1 MSSII
6 KLLENSKIIAAVKD
20 EKAARYAAVSLCK
33 VVFVLGCNICV
44 LPKIV
49 NMLLHKNKIVF
60 VHVDLV
66 EGLGKDTWAVEF
78 LKNEIKPHGIIS
90 TRHHLIKHAKQLDML
105 AVQRMFLLDSS
116 SIKSGID
123 MAEKSS
129 ADFIELMPGVIP
141 KAISDIIKYVKQPI
155 IAGGMVTKESEVEI
169 ALKAGAIAVST
180 STMKLWEMG
189 VVNGK

>member
-1 MSSII
+1 MLI
-6 KLLENSKIIAAVKD
+6 NKD
-20 EKAARYAAVSLCK
+20 
-33 VVFVLGCNICV
+33 
-44 LPKIV
+44 
-49 NMLLHKNKIVF
+49 KIVF

-66 EGLGKDTWAVEF
+66 EGLGKDIWAVEF

-129 ADFIELMPGVIP
+129 ADFIELMPGVIT
-141 KAISDIIKYVKQPI
+141 KAISDIKKYVKQPI
-155 IAGGMVTKESEVEI
+155 IAGGMITKENEI
-169 ALKAGAIAVST
+169 NDALAAGAIAVST
-180 STMKLWEMG
+180 STRTLWETG
-189 VVNGK
+189 EVNG